1 MSSQIANQEKTE
13 APSQTSENTKNIINN
28 IKQALSLNEEDNN
41 QSQNLETSK
50 VSNDSTLTDSS
61 STSKE
66 NNKLNE
72 YLNSYDYFL
81 FEQNFKKY
89 YVDSSKNNNGN
100 YDNYVKNALKLIS
113 LIPFRKLFLNERI
126 KEISKKINFENL
138 KNSSDAN
145 RKLLIL
151 DLDETLIH
159 SDLDF
164 LLKEKN
170 VKYDTVLYFDSEEEK
185 NIPLPIIIRPGIYD
199 FLDYASKN
207 FDLVVFTASDQQYA
221 DAIIN
226 YIERDKKYFKMR
238 LYRNNCIF
246 IDPGLYIKD
255 LRIFDSF
262 KKLEDIIILDNS
274 LFSFANQLNNG
285 ILITSFFDDKEDTF
299 LYNAKEYLEFIKNEK
314 DIREVNKENFRFEE
328 IKEDISRNN
337 NN

>member
-1 MSSQIANQEKTE
+1 M
-13 APSQTSENTKNIINN
+13 
-28 IKQALSLNEEDNN
+28 
-41 QSQNLETSK
+41 
-50 VSNDSTLTDSS
+50 
-61 STSKE
+61 
-66 NNKLNE
+66 
-72 YLNSYDYFL
+72 
-81 FEQNFKKY
+81 
-89 YVDSSKNNNGN
+89 
-100 YDNYVKNALKLIS
+100 
-113 LIPFRKLFLNERI
+113 
-126 KEISKKINFENL
+126 
-138 KNSSDAN
+138 
-145 RKLLIL
+145 
-151 DLDETLIH
+151 
-159 SDLDF
+159 
-164 LLKEKN
+164 LKEKN

-221 DAIIN
+221 DVIIN